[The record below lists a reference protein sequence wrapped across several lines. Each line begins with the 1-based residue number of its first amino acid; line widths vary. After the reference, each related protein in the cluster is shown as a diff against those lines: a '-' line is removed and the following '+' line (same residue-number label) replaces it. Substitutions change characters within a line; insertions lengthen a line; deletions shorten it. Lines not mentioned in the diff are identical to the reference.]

1 MMMTSEFLLWLFG
14 GLVVVLTGVLFCLGI
29 GYFRLRQQIEN
40 QKVILTAINA
50 SEDIGYI
57 LSEILSLMYKVLQ
70 IPVAHALVT
79 IAEET
84 QLRILYPTKLEEGKI
99 YHFFSSLSRSE
110 MYQFLLQCIS
120 LTKNIF
126 ASRVLGST
134 KEVSLESLALFQR
147 FQDYKN
153 GEYLFLIIPIYDKEI
168 AGLIVLEAE
177 SHHLFGY
184 KNAKRLQKIMPLLN
198 VAFSRVL
205 LLWNLR
211 QQSITDPLT
220 GMLNKR
226 QFVLMAEKL
235 FSLSKRK
242 EHPFALAILDIDNFK
257 HINDSYGHH
266 VGDIILKDIAEL
278 MMQQSRKSDYLFR
291 IGGDE
296 FCVLFSDIPSI
307 EEIRVYSDRI
317 YEAVKNYDQ
326 HKPNIVKEPITVSF
340 GWAIEKN
347 AENWVEVFEKAD
359 RHMYEQKRKHHE
371 NHWYS

>member
-1 MMMTSEFLLWLFG
+1 MVSQALFWLLG
-14 GLVVVLTGVLFCLGI
+14 GLVGVLAGGVVCLGV
-29 GYFRLRQQIEN
+29 GYLRLHQQIEN

-57 LSEILSLMYKVLQ
+57 LSEILSLMYRELQ
-70 IPVAHALVT
+70 VPVSHAVVT

-84 QLRILYPTKLEEGKI
+84 QLRVLYPAHLEEGRI

-110 MYQFLLQCIS
+110 MYQFLLQCVS

-126 ASRVLGST
+126 ATSVLGST
-134 KEVSLESLALFQR
+134 KEVSLESLSLFQR
-147 FQDYKN
+147 FQNHKN
-153 GEYLFLIIPIYDKEI
+153 GHYPFLIIPIYDKEI
-168 AGLIVLEAE
+168 AGLIVLESE

-184 KNAKRLQKIMPLLN
+184 RNARRLQKSMPLLN

-235 FSLSKRK
+235 FSLAKRR
-242 EHPFALAILDIDNFK
+242 EQPFALAILDIDNFK

-278 MMQQSRKSDYLFR
+278 MMQQSRQSDYLFR
-291 IGGDE
+291 VGGDE
-296 FCVLFSDIPSI
+296 FCVLFSDIPSV

-317 YEAVKNYDQ
+317 YEAVKNYQQ
-326 HKPNIVKEPITVSF
+326 HKPAMVKETITVSF
-340 GWAIEKN
+340 GWAIEKS
-347 AENWVEVFEKAD
+347 ADNWVEVFERAD